1 VGALPDWLIALPDAE
16 TMRGIDR
23 WAIEERGVAGL
34 DLMERAGAGVARAVE
49 RLAGDGPVIVAC
61 GKGNNGGDGLVVAR
75 LLRDAGRD
83 VQVLC
88 TSEPAEFSGDAR
100 VNLDRL
106 PGPAPVMLG
115 DVEWV
120 RAAAIV
126 DGLLGTGFEG
136 EPRGAIAVAID
147 EINRTG
153 AAVVSIDVPSGV
165 DASTGVVNGSAVRA
179 ALTATF
185 HAAKPGLWIRPGK
198 EHAGE
203 VELIDIGIPRGAPI
217 DIPPPSP
224 AGADTPAGGRVRI
237 GLIAPAVLGL
247 MPRRDGS
254 STKFTSGHVL
264 VVGGSR
270 DLIGAPR
277 MAAQAAMRSGA
288 GYVTACVPASIQG
301 VLQGL
306 GPAEMM
312 TRGLPEDDGGLAVG
326 AVDAVLAE
334 TGRGGSLALGP
345 GLGRSEESFAFARE
359 LARRVELPLVL
370 DADGLNAHA
379 GHLDDLAERAGP
391 TVLTP
396 HAGELGRLLAIDS
409 SEVERER
416 LLHALRTAAR
426 ARAVVVLKG
435 DDTLVADPDGRVA
448 VSSGGSPALATAGS
462 GDVLTGILAALLA
475 QGLDAFAAAAAAV
488 QLHAQAGR
496 QAARLQG
503 APEGVIATDVVA
515 ALPQSRGF
523 SVGAGA

>member
-1 VGALPDWLIALPDAE
+1 VG
-16 TMRGIDR
+16 
-23 WAIEERGVAGL
+23 
-34 DLMERAGAGVARAVE
+34 
-49 RLAGDGPVIVAC
+49 
-61 GKGNNGGDGLVVAR
+61 
-75 LLRDAGRD
+75 
-83 VQVLC
+83 
-88 TSEPAEFSGDAR
+88 
-100 VNLDRL
+100 
-106 PGPAPVMLG
+106 LG
-115 DVEWV
+115 DVEWEGV
-120 RAAAIV
+120 ATVV
-126 DGLLGTGFEG
+126 DALLGTGFEG
-136 EPRGAIAVAID
+136 EPRGAIAEAID
-147 EINRTG
+147 QINSIG
-153 AAVVSIDVPSGV
+153 APVVSVDVPSGV
-165 DASTGVVNGSAVRA
+165 DASSGVVKGPAVRA
-179 ALTATF
+179 TVTATF

-203 VELIDIGIPRGAPI
+203 VELIDIGIPRGSPI
-217 DIPPPSP
+217 ETPPRGP
-224 AGADTPAGGRVRI
+224 AGADSPAGGRATI
-237 GLIAPAVLGL
+237 GLIVPTVLRL

-277 MAAQAAMRSGA
+277 MAAQAAMRAGA
-288 GYVTACVPASIQG
+288 GYVTACVPASTQS

-312 TRGLPEDDGGLAVG
+312 TRGCHEHEGGLAVG

-359 LARRVELPLVL
+359 LARRAEVPLVL

-379 GHLDDLAERAGP
+379 GHLGDLAERAGP

-396 HAGELGRLLAIDS
+396 HAGELGRLLEIDS

-416 LLHALRTAAR
+416 LLHVLRTAAL

-462 GDVLTGILAALLA
+462 GDVLSGIIAALLA
-475 QGLDAFAAAAAAV
+475 QGLDAFTAAAAAV

-496 QAARLQG
+496 EAARLQG

-515 ALPQSRGF
+515 ALPRARGS
-523 SVGAGA
+523 SVEAAT